1 MTDSKVQPTATWL
14 DDYRIERKTRHR
26 AVNRGF
32 TIVRMRGLEATRR
45 QTLGVG
51 LNMLIDHERV
61 HLFAATLEQIDAYIG
76 AFPKRPSLLLQRAEG
91 RA

>member
-1 MTDSKVQPTATWL
+1 
-14 DDYRIERKTRHR
+14 
-26 AVNRGF
+26 
-32 TIVRMRGLEATRR
+32 MRGLEATRR

-61 HLFAATLEQIDAYIG
+61 HLFAATMEQIEAYIS
-76 AFPKRPSLLLQRAEG
+76 AFPKRSSLFLHRAEG